1 MKNIISAI
9 VFSIVTLTFLNCRST
24 YITKNSDRWKKF
36 ELRPSQVLLSGNT
49 FFTSRLDDNTPF
61 FVFWDKVVQDDA
73 EFYYNVLMDDFGWT
87 LGTNDKWTGD
97 PYTVRRTKF
106 GYIYVNPERK
116 VAVYF
121 NPTTD
126 KYRAFKVRIGAKK
139 TKK

>member
-9 VFSIVTLTFLNCRST
+9 VFSIVTLTFFNCRST
-24 YITKNSDRWKKF
+24 YITINDDRWKKF

-73 EFYYNVLMDDFGWT
+73 EFYYNVLMDDFGWYK
-87 LGTNDKWTGD
+87 NSTGNWSGD
-97 PYTVRRTKF
+97 AYTVRRHKD
-106 GYIYVNPERK
+106 GYIYVNPRRK

-121 NPTTD
+121 NPATD